1 MIDRRQFIKGGVAG
15 LVAVGGG
22 IFLPRLSWAE
32 KLSLGP
38 KQLPSGALKS
48 AILDA
53 LPGKRPLIKKTF
65 RPPNYETPVE
75 YFNDTFTPNDAFFV
89 RYHLAD
95 IPEVKADV
103 WRLHIGGD
111 AVQQPLELTLADL
124 KRNHEVIEIAAVCQC
139 SGNRRGLYQPH
150 VPGIQWGYGAMG
162 NAVWKGVRLRDV
174 LNKAGV
180 KKEALEVAF
189 DGADKGNLDKTP
201 DFIKSIP
208 IWKALD
214 ENTLIAFEM
223 NGHPLPHWNGYP
235 ARLVVSGWTATY
247 WVKHLTS
254 VHVTSQRFKGFWM
267 DTAYRIP
274 RDKFPLVERF
284 LSQET
289 ETNTP
294 ITEMVVN
301 SLITNLKEGQRW
313 PSGQTVQ
320 VHGIAWDGGYGIQ
333 TVEITT
339 DGGNTWYYARL
350 GKDYGRFSWRQW
362 RFAFK
367 PKGRGSHVI
376 MAKATNRMGQTQ
388 VSDLILNPAGYH
400 HNVIH
405 QVTITVG

>member
-150 VPGIQWGYGAMG
+150 VPRVQWGSMALWAMRSG
-162 NAVWKGVRLRDV
+162 RVCACGV
-174 LNKAGV
+174 
-180 KKEALEVAF
+180 
-189 DGADKGNLDKTP
+189 
-201 DFIKSIP
+201 S
-208 IWKALD
+208 
-214 ENTLIAFEM
+214 
-223 NGHPLPHWNGYP
+223 
-235 ARLVVSGWTATY
+235 
-247 WVKHLTS
+247 
-254 VHVTSQRFKGFWM
+254 
-267 DTAYRIP
+267 
-274 RDKFPLVERF
+274 
-284 LSQET
+284 
-289 ETNTP
+289 
-294 ITEMVVN
+294 
-301 SLITNLKEGQRW
+301 
-313 PSGQTVQ
+313 
-320 VHGIAWDGGYGIQ
+320 
-333 TVEITT
+333 
-339 DGGNTWYYARL
+339 
-350 GKDYGRFSWRQW
+350 
-362 RFAFK
+362 
-367 PKGRGSHVI
+367 
-376 MAKATNRMGQTQ
+376 
-388 VSDLILNPAGYH
+388 
-400 HNVIH
+400 
-405 QVTITVG
+405 